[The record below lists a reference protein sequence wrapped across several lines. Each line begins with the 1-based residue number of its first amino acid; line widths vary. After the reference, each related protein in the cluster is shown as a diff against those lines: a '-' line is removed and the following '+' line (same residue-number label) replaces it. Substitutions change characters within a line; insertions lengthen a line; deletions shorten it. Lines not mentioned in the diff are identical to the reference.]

1 VLQRCSFDADVMELW
16 QRCNE
21 QAERD
26 GIERPLLRD
35 LESFRE
41 LHEVRRPHYLK
52 ASFRQQTGGKT
63 IEQIAAEVAQTL
75 GLKRSRKKQKRGEKN

>member
-1 VLQRCSFDADVMELW
+1 
-16 QRCNE
+16 
-21 QAERD
+21 
-26 GIERPLLRD
+26 
-35 LESFRE
+35 
-41 LHEVRRPHYLK
+41 LK